1 MANYCTN
8 AIAFYGELNQLEAL
22 HGHIERTMLID
33 PHEPRITTLL
43 DEMNLSTK
51 VNDTRHFIINLNP
64 IISDKDSHHFVLLT
78 ESAWCPM
85 TEDFDA
91 ILKQPEFST
100 LDYVYTAEEP
110 GMGIYINTDTTQ
122 RFLTPKYR
130 FFSYMDDAVV
140 HEEYFSSLADLVKWV
155 NSIFSVFIDPN
166 STINSII
173 TQLCKA
179 YHDTDAEFF
188 IDEYSSIPV

>member
-22 HGHIERTMLID
+22 HGHIECTMLID

-43 DEMNLSTK
+43 DEMNLNTK

-64 IISDKDSHHFVLLT
+64 IISDKDSHHFALLT

-110 GMGIYINTDTTQ
+110 GMGILHQYRYKPTLLD
-122 RFLTPKYR
+122 PKI
-130 FFSYMDDAVV
+130 
-140 HEEYFSSLADLVKWV
+140 
-155 NSIFSVFIDPN
+155 SIF
-166 STINSII
+166 
-173 TQLCKA
+173 
-179 YHDTDAEFF
+179 
-188 IDEYSSIPV
+188 